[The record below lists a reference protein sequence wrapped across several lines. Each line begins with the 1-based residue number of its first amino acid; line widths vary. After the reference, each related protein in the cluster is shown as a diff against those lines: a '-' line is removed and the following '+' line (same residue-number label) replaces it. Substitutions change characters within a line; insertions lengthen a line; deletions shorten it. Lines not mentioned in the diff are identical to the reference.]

1 MARDAISRLYD
12 VQASSVVY
20 KKPQARGKYDHGTVT
35 FKARK
40 GKRINLDKLHES
52 VWATRLSGGTSSGLV
67 RLDVTAVGKL
77 ARAGRQLVLEIP
89 DSKKTFVLS
98 ASNLRAGSK
107 EQVAFQKARETQG
120 SGETVSV
127 TGQVQGWHGRW
138 PRMLSSLPP
147 SPRTILVT
155 GFEKVEKASP

>member
-1 MARDAISRLYD
+1 VARDAISRLYD

-20 KKPQARGKYDHGTVT
+20 TKPQARGKYDHGTVT

-40 GKRINLDKLHES
+40 GKLIDLDKLHES

-67 RLDVTAVGKL
+67 RLDVTVVGKVV
-77 ARAGRQLVLEIP
+77 ADGKRLVLEMP
-89 DSKKTFVLS
+89 GSKKTFVLS

-107 EQVAFQKARETQG
+107 EQIAFQKLREAMG

-127 TGQVQGWHGRW
+127 TGQIQGWRGRW
-138 PRMLSSLPP
+138 PQILSRRPR
-147 SPRTILVT
+147 SPRTILVI
-155 GFEKVEKASP
+155 GFAKVEE